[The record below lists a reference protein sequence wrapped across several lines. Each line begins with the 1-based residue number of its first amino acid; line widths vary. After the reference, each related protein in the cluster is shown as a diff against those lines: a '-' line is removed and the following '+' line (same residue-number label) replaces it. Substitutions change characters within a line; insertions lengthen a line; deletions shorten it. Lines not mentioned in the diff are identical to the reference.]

1 MRSESFCGMSGTVR
15 RGSTSTTIY
24 ARLIMQSKN
33 SKWSAWPE
41 IGSFVPFCQ
50 RWLQTVPLKARAAR
64 ALFLSIHVPLP
75 IGPDKNAHKIGVH
88 ELIDIDRGDHVIT

>member
-1 MRSESFCGMSGTVR
+1 MRSESFCCMSGTVR
-15 RGSTSTTIY
+15 RGSTS
-24 ARLIMQSKN
+24 AMQSKN

-50 RWLQTVPLKARAAR
+50 RWLQTVTLKARAAR
-64 ALFLSIHVPLP
+64 ALFFLSIHVPLP

-88 ELIDIDRGDHVIT
+88 ELIDIDIDIDRGDHVIS